1 MTGKMSFIATFVLL
15 VFTLVGCSWKSETV
29 EGKITN
35 QLKTNSIDH
44 GIPEQS
50 LLVMHNKNI
59 IYHNNLNLEDI
70 DTEKKSIYPI
80 YSVTKLF
87 ASTLIMQFYEAGKI
101 KLTDPASKY
110 VSNLP
115 VSWKNIRIEQFL
127 NHSSGVPEYWSF
139 DNDELIFP
147 STINEAFSL
156 LENEPLLFLPDSQ
169 IRYTQTNYLVIKRIL
184 ENISQ
189 LSYKELVHKQ
199 IIKKLDLKQTWLG
212 RLNVPKES
220 LIDSFL
226 PNSGDKLIPNE
237 VEFPDYAIS
246 HSDAYATLE
255 DLGKFVSSLA
265 QGKLVSKPLLIKLWQ
280 PYILL
285 DGDKGYFA
293 SGWDYD
299 TSGAWQELGH
309 DGGGVLRVRLM
320 FQSDLKDYYIFV
332 YLTNGNKDGVWSRTL
347 VDSVQYYVMPDL
359 ISRITTLF

>member
-1 MTGKMSFIATFVLL
+1 MIRILNGQYAIYFLIILL
-15 VFTLVGCSWKSETV
+15 MGCSGNSEPLTN
-29 EGKITN
+29 KITK
-35 QLKTNSIDH
+35 QLETNTQKH
-44 GIPEQS
+44 GIPQQS
-50 LLVMHNKNI
+50 LLVIHNQKT
-59 IYHNNLNLEDI
+59 IYRKSIKSD
-70 DTEKKSIYPI
+70 KSIYPI

-110 VSNLP
+110 VPNLP

-139 DNDELIFP
+139 DNDELHFP

-184 ENISQ
+184 ENITQ
-189 LSYKELVHKQ
+189 LPYKELVNKR
-199 IIKKLDLKQTWLG
+199 IIKKLDLKHTWLG
-212 RLNVPKES
+212 RFNVPKEN
-220 LIDSFL
+220 LIAGYL

-237 VEFPDYAIS
+237 VKFPDYAIS
-246 HSDAYATLE
+246 HSDAYVTLE
-255 DLGKFVSSLA
+255 DLGQFISSLA
-265 QGKLVSKPLLIKLWQ
+265 QGKLVSKSLLIELWQ

-285 DGDKGYFA
+285 SGDKGYFA

-299 TSGAWQELGH
+299 TSGDWHELGH
-309 DGGGVLRVRLM
+309 DGGGVLRVRLLY
-320 FQSDLKDYYIFV
+320 QSDLDNYYIFV

-347 VDSVQYYVMPDL
+347 VNSVQYYVMPDL
-359 ISRITTLF
+359 ISRLTTLF

>member
-1 MTGKMSFIATFVLL
+1 MIGKMSFIALFVLL
-15 VFTLVGCSWKSETV
+15 VYTLAGCSWKSETV
-29 EGKITN
+29 EEKITN
-35 QLKTNSIDH
+35 QLINNSIDH
-44 GIPEQS
+44 GIPKQS
-50 LLVMHNKNI
+50 LLVIHNKNI
-59 IYHNNLNLEDI
+59 IYHNNLNSDNT
-70 DTEKKSIYPI
+70 DKKSIYPI

-87 ASTLIMQFYEAGKI
+87 ASTLIMQLYEAGKL

-115 VSWKNIRIEQFL
+115 ESWKNIRIEQFL

-169 IRYTQTNYLVIKRIL
+169 IQYTQTNYLVIKTIL
-184 ENISQ
+184 ENITQ
-189 LSYKELVHKQ
+189 LPYKELANKR
-199 IIKKLDLKQTWLG
+199 IIKKLDLKDTWLG
-212 RLNVPKES
+212 RLNVPKEN
-220 LIDSFL
+220 LIAGYL
-226 PNSGDKLIPNE
+226 PNSGDKLIANE
-237 VEFPDYAIS
+237 VKFPDYASS
-246 HSDAYATLE
+246 HSDAYTTLE
-255 DLGKFVSSLA
+255 DLGKFISSLA
-265 QGKLVSKPLLIKLWQ
+265 QGELVSKPLLIKLWQ

-320 FQSDLKDYYIFV
+320 FQSDLNDYYILV

-359 ISRITTLF
+359 ISRLTTLF